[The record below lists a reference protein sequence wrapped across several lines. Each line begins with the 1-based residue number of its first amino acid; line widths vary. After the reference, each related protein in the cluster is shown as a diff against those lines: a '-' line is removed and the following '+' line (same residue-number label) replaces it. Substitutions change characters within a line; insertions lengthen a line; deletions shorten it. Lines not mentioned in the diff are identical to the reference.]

1 MIDVKWNGD
10 SARFYRRICAKRTP
24 DGFIPESNTRLGRL
38 SATET
43 SWPTHMP
50 PLTDVEVG
58 QVQRKFFAKAPAKLE
73 ENRLKKQ
80 RARIKAA
87 STSIKRMTEASVASP
102 IDSASLKG
110 LLQDVLRADTDSCQF
125 LLGAT
130 AATAS
135 LAASA
140 AAAGRFGTRP
150 EKPPLKSTDIY
161 RLWSEISGA
170 VERLKHSL
178 QAHKWVDVRTGT
190 KGK

>member
-1 MIDVKWNGD
+1 MIDVKWDSD

-24 DGFIPESNTRLGRL
+24 DGYIPETNTRLGSL
-38 SATET
+38 SATEK
-43 SWPTHMP
+43 SWPAHMP
-50 PLTDVEVG
+50 PLTDVELG

-73 ENRLKKQ
+73 ESRLKKQ
-80 RARIKAA
+80 RARVKAA
-87 STSIKRMTEASVASP
+87 STSIRRMTESSAASP

-110 LLQDVLRADTDSCQF
+110 LLQDVLRADTDSFQF
-125 LLGAT
+125 LLGAP

-140 AAAGRFGTRP
+140 AAAGKFGTRP

-170 VERLKHSL
+170 VEGLKRSL
-178 QAHKWVDVRTGT
+178 QTHNWVDTRSGT